1 MATSETSH
9 TGVFHGAAVA
19 YRCLAEPA
27 TVALDEAGGE
37 AEVFSFSYL
46 AEVEEPAGRPVVFC
60 FNGGPGS
67 ASLWLHLGVV
77 GPRRVLL
84 PDAELAGAGPHE
96 VVDNEHCVL
105 DLADLVFIDP
115 PGTGWSRVLGEAK
128 PEAAWGIDA
137 DAKVV
142 GEFIKGWL
150 TRHKRWG
157 SPRFLLGE
165 SYGTTRAVAVAHALT
180 GRLSGVAF
188 NGIGLVS
195 AILDFHTAR
204 FEPGNVLPDVCWL
217 PTYAMTALHH
227 GRVQP
232 KPESREAFL
241 DEVRRFAV
249 LEYLPALAAGS
260 RLAEDTERRVV
271 RQLSRFTGLSQ
282 AWLRRTRLRIEP
294 GRFRKELL
302 REQGLVVGRFDGR
315 YAGTDFDAA
324 GEIPEADP
332 SSYAIESGFVAA
344 VNDYLGRELK
354 VEADRPYLAF
364 NRDALNKW
372 DWHGPKK
379 DDQPRW
385 PGYPNVAPR
394 LGQLLRQD
402 PALRVWI
409 GAGYYDMATPFYA
422 VETTVAGNGI
432 EPGRVRVTYY
442 DAGHMMY
449 LHPPSLGR
457 MVADLRE
464 LIRPAGVADRDP
476 EGVP

>member
-1 MATSETSH
+1 MPTSAPPTSAQASETTH
-9 TGVFHGAAVA
+9 TGVFHGVA
-19 YRCLAEPA
+19 ISYRCVAEAA
-27 TVALDEAGGE
+27 TVAANEAE

-46 AEVEEPAGRPVVFC
+46 ADTEEPASRPVVFV

-67 ASLWLHLGVV
+67 ASLWLHLGAI
-77 GPRRVLL
+77 GPRRVVM
-84 PDAELAGAGPHE
+84 PDTELSGAGPHE
-96 VVDNEHCVL
+96 VIDNERCVL
-105 DLADLVFIDP
+105 DVADLVFIDP
-115 PGTGWSRVLGEAK
+115 PGTGWSRALGESRN
-128 PEAAWGIDA
+128 EQFWGIDS
-137 DAKVV
+137 DARVV

-150 TRHKRWG
+150 TRHKRWA

-165 SYGTTRAVAVAHALT
+165 SYGTTRAVAVAHTLM

-204 FEPGNVLPDVCWL
+204 FEPGNHLPDVCWL

-232 KPESREAFL
+232 RPENREQFL

-249 LEYLPALAAGS
+249 LEYLPALVAGS
-260 RLAEDTERRVV
+260 RLSEDDGRRLV
-271 RQLSRFTGLSQ
+271 RHLSRYTGLSQ
-282 AWLRRTRLRIEP
+282 AWLLRTRLRIEP

-315 YAGTDFDAA
+315 YAGTDYDAA
-324 GEIPEADP
+324 GELPDADP
-332 SSYAIESGFVAA
+332 SSYAIESGFVGA
-344 VNDYLGRELK
+344 VNDYLGRELRI
-354 VEADRPYLAF
+354 EADRPYIAF
-364 NRDALNKW
+364 NREALNKW

-394 LGQLLRQD
+394 LGELLRQN
-402 PALRVWI
+402 PHLRVWI
-409 GAGYYDMATPFYA
+409 ANGLFDMATPFYA

-432 EPGRVRVTYY
+432 DTSRVRMTYY

-449 LHPPSLGR
+449 LNPPSFER
-457 MVADLRE
+457 MTADLRE
-464 LIRPAGVADRDP
+464 MIRPG
-476 EGVP
+476 

>member
-1 MATSETSH
+1 MPSFETNH
-9 TGVFHGAAVA
+9 TGVFNGATIA
-19 YRCLAEPA
+19 YRCLAAPA
-27 TVALDEAGGE
+27 TVPMKVGDAEHE
-37 AEVFSFSYL
+37 AEIFSFSYL
-46 AEVEEPAGRPVVFC
+46 AETPGDSGDPASRPVLFC

-67 ASLWLHLGVV
+67 ASLWLHMGVM

-84 PDAELAGAGPHE
+84 PDAELAGAGPHP
-96 VVDNEHCVL
+96 VIDNDRCPL

-115 PGTGWSRVLGEAK
+115 PGTGWSKVLGEAK
-128 PEAAWGIDA
+128 PADAWGIDA
-137 DAKVV
+137 DARII
-142 GEFIKGWL
+142 GEFIKSWL

-157 SPRFLLGE
+157 SPRFMLGE
-165 SYGTTRAVAVAHALT
+165 SYGTTRAVAVAHTLM

-188 NGIGLVS
+188 NGIALVS

-217 PTYAMTALHH
+217 PTYALTALHH

-232 KPESREAFL
+232 KPESREQFL
-241 DEVRRFAV
+241 DEIRRFAI

-260 RLAEDTERRVV
+260 RLAEDTQRRVL

-282 AWLRRTRLRIEP
+282 AWLLRARLRIEP

-302 REQGLVVGRFDGR
+302 RERGQVVGRFDGR
-315 YAGTDFDAA
+315 YLGTDHDAA
-324 GEIPEADP
+324 GELPDADP

-344 VNDYLGRELK
+344 VNDVLGRELK
-354 VEADRPYLAF
+354 CDDQPPYTAF
-364 NRDALNKW
+364 NRDALTKW

-394 LGQLLRQD
+394 LGELLRQN
-402 PALRVWI
+402 PGLRVWI
-409 GAGYYDMATPFYA
+409 ANGYYDMATPFYA
-422 VETTVAGNGI
+422 VETTVAGNGVDTA
-432 EPGRVRVTYY
+432 RVRMTYY

-449 LHPPSLGR
+449 LHPPSFGR
-457 MVADLRE
+457 LMDDLRE
-464 LIRPAGVADRDP
+464 MIRPAG
-476 EGVP
+476 